1 MNNSGSQ
8 STTSRLG
15 ARAGTRIGAALIFA
29 LAGAAFGQAES
40 QPAHQPA
47 HQPTQQSTHQATQDS
62 TVRVGAP
69 GPRAAAPQQTQAN
82 TNQQPEAKALL
93 EKSRDAIAAAKTLEF
108 DLFAP
113 QIGLMGGERSP
124 KDVKAHMVLTRA
136 DTGGW
141 IMRITGHGMVA
152 KETTPTEFD
161 VVWDRQ
167 AITWVDQQAKTVYT
181 RPFGQAKN
189 FRGLQMINGLR
200 IPSISGDRP
209 LGEELAQS
217 AMQLQGTEDI
227 GGVPCDVVL
236 TGTALEGQ
244 GSRKKV
250 WIAKSDS
257 IPRKLENI
265 IDSKLISAST
275 SVEFTNM
282 KVNET
287 IPPDRAGIV
296 PPEGFAIDKS
306 EPAVHKPV
314 KLDKLAVPDFEL
326 SSPDGSK
333 VSKASLAGNV
343 AVIQFWGT
351 WSNPSKRSHAELQA
365 LADSYKAKGVKFF
378 IASVREKDAEG
389 VAAYLKEANV
399 ALPVLLEADSLA
411 ERLDVQSVP
420 TVVVIGAD
428 GANVRMV
435 SNYLKDSTMKEVG
448 EGIETALKDAAE
460 KKPAEAAPSAP
471 QGDAK
476 PADK

>member
-1 MNNSGSQ
+1 MKSSGSQ
-8 STTSRLG
+8 TNFSRLG
-15 ARAGTRIGAALIFA
+15 PRFGAALIVA
-29 LAGAAFGQAES
+29 IAGAAFAQEAQPP
-40 QPAHQPA
+40 QPAQEA
-47 HQPTQQSTHQATQDS
+47 

-69 GPRAAAPQQTQAN
+69 PRPQAAAQPQNAPN
-82 TNQQPEAKALL
+82 ANQQPEAKALL
-93 EKSRDAIAAAKTLEF
+93 EKSRDAIAAAKSLEF

-113 QIGLMGGERSP
+113 QIGLMGGDRSP
-124 KDVKAHMVLTRA
+124 KNVKAHMALTRA

-141 IMRITGHGMVA
+141 IMRITGNGMVA

-161 VVWDRQ
+161 VVWDRS
-167 AITWVDQQAKTVYT
+167 AITWVDSQAKTVYT

-189 FRGLQMINGLR
+189 FKGLQMINGLR

-217 AMQLQGTEDI
+217 MMQLQGTEEI
-227 GGVPCDVVL
+227 AGVECDVVV

-275 SVEFTNM
+275 SVEFSNM

-287 IPPDRAGIV
+287 IPPERAGII
-296 PPEGFAIDKS
+296 PPEGFAVDKA
-306 EPAVHKPV
+306 EPVAKQPI

-326 SSPDGSK
+326 SQPDGTK
-333 VSKASLAGNV
+333 VSKTSLAGSV

-365 LADSYKAKGVKFF
+365 LADSYKEKGVKFF

-389 VAAYLKEANV
+389 VAAYLKEANI
-399 ALPVLLEADSLA
+399 ALPVLVEADSLA

-420 TVVVIGAD
+420 TAVVIGSD
-428 GANVRMV
+428 GANVRVV
-435 SNYLKDSTMKEVG
+435 SNYMKESTMKEIA
-448 EGIETALKDAAE
+448 EGIETALKDAAD
-460 KKPAEAAPSAP
+460 KKAADAAAPAPQAPATP
-471 QGDAK
+471 QGDGQ

>member
-1 MNNSGSQ
+1 MKSSGSQ
-8 STTSRLG
+8 HLFSRPLI
-15 ARAGTRIGAALIFA
+15 ASALMVA
-29 LAGAAFGQAES
+29 LAGAAMAQE
-40 QPAHQPA
+40 
-47 HQPTQQSTHQATQDS
+47 
-62 TVRVGAP
+62 
-69 GPRAAAPQQTQAN
+69 QQTQPVNTAKDATVRAGAAQHRAQDGQAAAAAAN
-82 TNQQPEAKALL
+82 ANQQPEAKALL

-113 QIGLMGGERSP
+113 QIGLMGGDRSP
-124 KDVKAHMVLTRA
+124 KNVKAHMILTRA

-141 IMRITGHGMVA
+141 VMRITGSGTVA
-152 KETTPTEFD
+152 KESTPTDFD

-167 AITWVDQQAKTVYT
+167 AITWVDNQAKTVYT

-209 LGEELAQS
+209 LGEELAQTV
-217 AMQLQGTEDI
+217 MVLQGTEDVA
-227 GGVPCDVVL
+227 GVPCDVVV
-236 TGTALEGQ
+236 TGTALEGN

-265 IDSKLISAST
+265 IDSKLINAST
-275 SVEFTNM
+275 SVELSNM

-287 IPPDRAGIV
+287 IPPERSSIAT
-296 PPEGFAIDKS
+296 PAGFAVDKT
-306 EPAVHKPV
+306 EPVVNKPI

-326 SSPDGSK
+326 SQPDGTK

-351 WSNPSKRSHAELQA
+351 WSNPSKRSHAELQQ

-389 VAAYLKEANV
+389 VAAYMKEANISM
-399 ALPVLLEADSLA
+399 PVLMEADSLA

-420 TVVVIGAD
+420 TVIVIGAD
-428 GANVRMV
+428 GANVRLV
-435 SNYLKDSTMKEVG
+435 SNYMKETTMKEIG

-460 KKPAEAAPSAP
+460 KKTTADQPAAP
-471 QGDAK
+471 QGDMK

>member
-1 MNNSGSQ
+1 MKSSGSQ
-8 STTSRLG
+8 TTNFRLG
-15 ARAGTRIGAALIFA
+15 RLVGGALIVA
-29 LAGAAFGQAES
+29 LAGAALAQEPQA
-40 QPAHQPA
+40 QPAQPA
-47 HQPTQQSTHQATQDS
+47 QQES
-62 TVRVGAP
+62 VRAGAP
-69 GPRAAAPQQTQAN
+69 QRAPATVHAEQAQNAANA
-82 TNQQPEAKALL
+82 NQQPEAKALL

-113 QIGLMGGERSP
+113 QIGLMGGDRSP
-124 KDVKAHMVLTRA
+124 KNVKAHMVLTRA

-141 IMRITGHGMVA
+141 IMRITGNGTVA
-152 KETTPTEFD
+152 KETTPTDFD

-167 AITWVDQQAKTVYT
+167 AITWVDNQAKTVYT

-209 LGEELAQS
+209 LGEELSQTV
-217 AMQLQGTEDI
+217 MQLQGTEDVA
-227 GGVPCDVVL
+227 GVPCDVVV
-236 TGTALEGQ
+236 TGTALEGN

-257 IPRKLENI
+257 LPRKLENI
-265 IDSKLISAST
+265 IDSKLINAST
-275 SVEFTNM
+275 SVELSNM

-287 IPPDRAGIV
+287 IPPERATIV
-296 PPEGFAIDKS
+296 APAGYAVDKT
-306 EPAVHKPV
+306 EPVANKPI

-326 SSPDGSK
+326 STPDGTK
-333 VSKASLAGNV
+333 VTKASLAGNV

-365 LADSYKAKGVKFF
+365 LADSYKDKGVKFF

-389 VAAYLKEANV
+389 VAAYLKESNI
-399 ALPVLLEADSLA
+399 ALPVLMEADSLA

-428 GANVRMV
+428 GANVRLV
-435 SNYLKDSTMKEVG
+435 SNYLKESTMKEIG
-448 EGIETALKDAAE
+448 EGIETALKDAAD
-460 KKPAEAAPSAP
+460 KKAADSAPAAP
-471 QGDAK
+471 QGDVK

>member
-1 MNNSGSQ
+1 
-8 STTSRLG
+8 
-15 ARAGTRIGAALIFA
+15 
-29 LAGAAFGQAES
+29 
-40 QPAHQPA
+40 
-47 HQPTQQSTHQATQDS
+47 
-62 TVRVGAP
+62 
-69 GPRAAAPQQTQAN
+69 
-82 TNQQPEAKALL
+82 
-93 EKSRDAIAAAKTLEF
+93 
-108 DLFAP
+108 
-113 QIGLMGGERSP
+113 MGGDRSP
-124 KDVKAHMVLTRA
+124 KNVKARMALTRA

-141 IMRITGHGMVA
+141 IMRITGNGMVA

-161 VVWDRQ
+161 VVWDRS
-167 AITWVDQQAKTVYT
+167 AITWVDHQAKTVYT

-189 FRGLQMINGLR
+189 FKGLQMINGLR
-200 IPSISGDRP
+200 IPAISGDRP
-209 LGEELAQS
+209 LGDELAQTV
-217 AMQLQGTEDI
+217 MQLQGTEDI

-250 WIAKSDS
+250 WIAKTDS

-282 KVNET
+282 KINET
-287 IPPDRAGIV
+287 IPPERAGIV
-296 PPEGFAIDKS
+296 PPEGFAVDKA
-306 EPAVHKPV
+306 EPVVNKPV

-326 SSPDGSK
+326 SQPDGTK
-333 VSKASLAGNV
+333 VSKATLAGNI

-365 LADSYKAKGVKFF
+365 LADGYKEKGVKFF

-435 SNYLKDSTMKEVG
+435 SNYMKESTMKEIG
-448 EGIETALKDAAE
+448 EGIETALKDAAD
-460 KKPAEAAPSAP
+460 KKAAEAAPAAP
-471 QGDAK
+471 QADVK